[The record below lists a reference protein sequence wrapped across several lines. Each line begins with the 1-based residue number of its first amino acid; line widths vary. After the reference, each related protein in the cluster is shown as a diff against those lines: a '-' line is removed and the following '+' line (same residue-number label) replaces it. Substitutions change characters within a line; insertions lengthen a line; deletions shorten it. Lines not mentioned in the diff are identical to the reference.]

1 MTTAHQGRPLRA
13 ALALLAVA
21 LIGLTFAAIATV
33 ADASP
38 AKKATEHLVV
48 RGEDTVKDTPCP
60 TGVCPL
66 ELTDGAF
73 RGTIGKGAYS
83 GSLELHVADA
93 FPNGESGVCAP
104 INGTITLGAGTPDR
118 LVLSLWGQSCQDG
131 AGDPKTSSFTGLAHF
146 RVKYG
151 TGTYANATG
160 RGLMSSF
167 EGADDRE
174 HMTLIGRIT
183 K

>member
-1 MTTAHQGRPLRA
+1 MSHRRLPPRAHRRSLPRNARQGRLQR
-13 ALALLAVA
+13 VA
-21 LIGLTFAAIATV
+21 R
-33 ADASP
+33 P
-38 AKKATEHLVV
+38 PRR
-48 RGEDTVKDTPCP
+48 RGVP
-60 TGVCPL
+60 
-66 ELTDGAF
+66 DGE
-73 RGTIGKGAYS
+73 G
-83 GSLELHVADA
+83 
-93 FPNGESGVCAP
+93 GVCAP
-104 INGTITLGAGTPDR
+104 INGTITLGSGTSER
-118 LVLSLWGQSCQDG
+118 LVLALRGESCQDG
-131 AGDPKTSSFTGLAHF
+131 ADDPKTSSFTGLAHF